1 MSIPLGVLTRYD
13 EMGASSRL
21 RYYLFRNALENG
33 GFRPEYH
40 PFFRAAYLRRLYA
53 GQGKS
58 RLLAAG
64 ALLPQADRAPM
75 ARIRLRHSARVLLSF
90 IVLPPT

>member
-64 ALLPQADRAPM
+64 ALLR
-75 ARIRLRHSARVLLSF
+75 RLALLPRRNGCWSNTSCCPSFPPHSS
-90 IVLPPT
+90 

>member
-33 GFRPEYH
+33 GFRLEYH
-40 PFFRAAYLRRLYA
+40 PFFRAA
-53 GQGKS
+53 
-58 RLLAAG
+58 
-64 ALLPQADRAPM
+64 
-75 ARIRLRHSARVLLSF
+75 
-90 IVLPPT
+90 